1 MSKTELLEG
10 HNRRE
15 NLRIIQI
22 PEEKSRG
29 DIWQKNFEGYN
40 QSLENVLEVA
50 KEVSA
55 LVETSYISI
64 THKLNG
70 RNSSS
75 RPIVVLCCTQISKE
89 EILRKKKKLESISI
103 NHLYENV

>member
-1 MSKTELLEG
+1 MDTSKCDIKSVSKAKLLEG

-22 PEEKSRG
+22 PEEKSRS
-29 DIWQKNFEGYN
+29 DNWQRNFEDFK

-50 KEVSA
+50 KEVGA

-64 THKLNG
+64 AHKLH
-70 RNSSS
+70 RKNSSS
-75 RPIVVLCCTQISKE
+75 RPMVVRFCTQVSKE
-89 EILRKKKKLESISI
+89 ELLRKKKET
-103 NHLYENV
+103 